1 MKIKRNYYCIV
12 DENNKPD
19 FRFLFESFEDAQKK
33 VNKIK
38 NSTKGQT
45 VLLGK
50 NKKDFFVDGIRKDFV
65 APHKKLH
72 IKKGCWS
79 KLKVKKLSLLENVNP
94 ENFFKLVV
102 KSKENNFSF
111 EKREAREI
119 NIPSKKPSLKIP
131 EICQN
136 FFDVKNFNWE
146 TSLLKTKGFSL
157 GVIFLL
163 FTASITSL
171 LIQKNASEDV
181 AYKISQAQ
189 TNAIKKTS
197 ELRTKVLG
205 KSEEKDDNSEEELNS
220 FVLETLQRFD
230 EVKQEELSGEIKK
243 MVGGTPMEK
252 MTPYIANK
260 DRRVA
265 AFLVAIA
272 KKESNWGKRVPVLN
286 GQDCYN
292 YWGYRGIRDR
302 MGTGGHTCFDSPKD
316 AVDTVAGRLKDLVEA
331 DIDTPEEMVIWKCGS
346 SCAAHSDY
354 SVKKWISDVEM
365 YFDKFQDQEQEVDTR
380 A

>member
-19 FRFLFESFEDAQKK
+19 FRFLFESYQDARKK
-33 VNKIK
+33 IHKIK

-50 NKKDFFVDGIRKDFV
+50 NKRDFFVDGIKRDFV
-65 APHKKLH
+65 APGKKLH

-79 KLKVKKLSLLENVNP
+79 KLSVKKLSLLENVNP
-94 ENFFKLVV
+94 ENFFKIIV
-102 KSKENNFSF
+102 KSKENEFSF
-111 EKREAREI
+111 EKKEAKEVDLPIRKANLKLPDVLGDFV
-119 NIPSKKPSLKIP
+119 NI
-131 EICQN
+131 
-136 FFDVKNFNWE
+136 KNFNWE
-146 TSLLKTKGFSL
+146 NSFLRTKGFAA
-157 GVIFLL
+157 GVVFFL
-163 FTASITSL
+163 FATSAVSL
-171 LIQKNASEDV
+171 LIQKNASEEV

-189 TNAIKKTS
+189 TEAIRKTNS
-197 ELRTKVLG
+197 LRTKVLG
-205 KSEEKDDNSEEELNS
+205 KAQIQEEDSKENMDS
-220 FVLETLQRFD
+220 FVLETLKKFD
-230 EVKQEELSGEIKK
+230 KVKKEEMVGEINK
-243 MVGGTPMEK
+243 MVKGTPMEA
-252 MTPYIANK
+252 MTPYIAQK

-302 MGTGGHTCFDSPKD
+302 MGSGGHTCFDSRKD
-316 AVDTVAGRLKDLVEA
+316 AVDTVAGRLKELVEA

-346 SCAAHSDY
+346 TCEAHSDY
-354 SVKKWISDVEM
+354 SVKKWISDVEL
-365 YFDKFQDQEQEVDTR
+365 YFDKFKEEDSKTK